1 MAYVDC
7 IKVHTV
13 KDSRLDGLKLE
24 DFLDNFEGET
34 LYILDIDSYNRR
46 EMNLK
51 IYDELS
57 GLFELWIDAA
67 PRRHY
72 DVMDILVIGGNKAII
87 DSNFI
92 KYREVEKILE
102 LTDNVI
108 LKSYDRERLENFIML
123 GGREVITSK
132 KLADYI
138 NAKTYIMK
146 GGELCLWKN

>member
-1 MAYVDC
+1 MNC
-7 IKVHTV
+7 IKIHTV
-13 KDSRLDGLKLE
+13 KDSRLDGLEL
-24 DFLDNFEGET
+24 DAFLDNFEGDI
-34 LYILDIDSYNRR
+34 LYIIDIDSYNRR

-87 DSNFI
+87 DSNFMRDKEI
-92 KYREVEKILE
+92 EKTLE

-108 LKSYDRERLENFIML
+108 LKSYDRGRIENFIML
-123 GGREVITSK
+123 GGEEIITSK
-132 KLADYI
+132 HIADYVD
-138 NAKTYIMK
+138 AKKYIMK
-146 GGELCLWKN
+146 GGELCSWRN

>member
-1 MAYVDC
+1 MNC
-7 IKVHTV
+7 IKIHTV
-13 KDSRLDGLKLE
+13 KDSRLDGFEL
-24 DFLDNFEGET
+24 DTFLDNFEGNT
-34 LYILDIDSYNRR
+34 LYIIDIDSYNRR

-87 DSNFI
+87 DSNFMRDKEI
-92 KYREVEKILE
+92 KKTLE

-108 LKSYDRERLENFIML
+108 LKSYDRERIENFIML
-123 GGREVITSK
+123 RGEEIITSK
-132 KLADYI
+132 HIADYVD
-138 NAKTYIMK
+138 AKKYIMK
-146 GGELCLWKN
+146 GGELCPWRN